1 MFSTHNQASGG
12 LAAEVSVSVKLS
24 AGCGMHRY
32 VHVGES
38 HRGYLG
44 TGSVNWDG
52 LWSGLAEM
60 GYEGPITFESFSSA
74 VVSESLS
81 KTLCIWRDPYAAL
94 CPTQFLG
101 D

>member
-1 MFSTHNQASGG
+1 MRMNR
-12 LAAEVSVSVKLS
+12 
-24 AGCGMHRY
+24 RY

-60 GYEGPITFESFSSA
+60 GYDGPITFESFSSA

-81 KTLCIWRDPYAAL
+81 KTLCIWRDPCAPDYARASL
-94 CPTQFLG
+94 S
-101 D
+101 